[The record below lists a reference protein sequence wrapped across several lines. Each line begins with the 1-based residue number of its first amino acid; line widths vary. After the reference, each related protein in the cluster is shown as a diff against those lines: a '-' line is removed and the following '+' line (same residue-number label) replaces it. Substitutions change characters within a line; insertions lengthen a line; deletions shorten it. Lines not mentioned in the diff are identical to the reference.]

1 MIIRLGW
8 LIQYI
13 IVSNGKEE
21 IITIIPIHPVHAA
34 LDDFTT
40 MRNVLVFTFIPGVN
54 ELCTSEISIIDDL
67 VLEDNETFSILLSTT
82 DLDVSLEPS
91 SASVTIVDNDSKG
104 VLYPLVSGVIMQLF
118 ISSQTLL
125 WACNNLP
132 TL

>member
-1 MIIRLGW
+1 
-8 LIQYI
+8 
-13 IVSNGKEE
+13 
-21 IITIIPIHPVHAA
+21 
-34 LDDFTT
+34 
-40 MRNVLVFTFIPGVN
+40 MRNVLAFTFIPGVN

-67 VLEDNETFSILLSTT
+67 ILEDNETFSVLLSTT

-118 ISSQTLL
+118 ISAQMLL
-125 WACNNLP
+125 WAYNNLP